1 MLKTEI
7 KELEID
13 KELLKKINM
22 ICKFANVKPTIIN
35 GSIISI
41 KGTNIAYV
49 KPHILSINNTNYLI
63 FNDYDYIFINDYN
76 KKIKYKNLLE
86 YLKKI

>member
-1 MLKTEI
+1 MLKTET

-13 KELLKKINM
+13 KELEKKLNM
-22 ICKFANVKPTIIN
+22 ICKFANVKPTITN

-41 KGTNIAYV
+41 KGTNAYV
-49 KPHILSINNTNYLI
+49 KPHVLSINNTNYLL
-63 FNDYDYIFINDYN
+63 FNDYDYIFINSYN

>member
-7 KELEID
+7 REIEID
-13 KELLKKINM
+13 KELLNKVNM
-22 ICKFANVKPTIIN
+22 ICKFANVKPTITN

-41 KGTNIAYV
+41 KDTNIAYV
-49 KPHILSINNTNYLI
+49 KPHILSINNTNYLL
-63 FNDYDYIFINDYN
+63 FNDYDYIFITGYN

>member
-7 KELEID
+7 REIEID
-13 KELLKKINM
+13 KELLNKVNM
-22 ICKFANVKPTIIN
+22 ICKFANVKPTITN

-41 KGTNIAYV
+41 KDTNIAYV
-49 KPHILSINNTNYLI
+49 KPHILSINNTNYLL
-63 FNDYDYIFINDYN
+63 FNDYDYIFINGYN